1 MFLLL
6 LIVNSLTGRRDFL
19 LLFLKKKLQFFW
31 GRYLFLLFVL
41 FATFHN
47 TNQGKETNQPRIN
60 PLLLHT
66 THKSKWHPPPVQ
78 LVQSPWLPNYIR
90 LPHVC
95 SPSHPS
101 PDQAVPVVLKNPTDP
116 PGGLRGCSRTV
127 VPPLPTCWK
136 AGLGAV
142 SRWLVT

>member
-47 TNQGKETNQPRIN
+47 TNQ
-60 PLLLHT
+60 
-66 THKSKWHPPPVQ
+66 
-78 LVQSPWLPNYIR
+78 
-90 LPHVC
+90 
-95 SPSHPS
+95 
-101 PDQAVPVVLKNPTDP
+101 
-116 PGGLRGCSRTV
+116 
-127 VPPLPTCWK
+127 
-136 AGLGAV
+136 
-142 SRWLVT
+142 